1 MRIHLPKPLAL
12 ALVALLVSGCRGE
25 LPYQGMLAADLYA
38 LALTSFDEGAYKEA
52 QLALDRLFILFPSYE
67 LAPEAQLLLAETHF
81 RMEQFITATAEYGRF
96 VDRYPD
102 HPSASDAGMGQCRS
116 AAALSPSIQR
126 DQEPTEEAL
135 VVCRNVAADY
145 PGTAAAEVAE
155 AIAEQ
160 MRVKVAEKLYSI
172 ASYYLRR
179 HFYES
184 SITYFETVENDYAD
198 TSWAPKA
205 LLGIM
210 KAYQEIGY
218 QDLVEETR
226 QKILASYPASEE
238 ARDLAD
244 DPPPQAATP
253 GGDGL

>member
-1 MRIHLPKPLAL
+1 MRIRLPKPLAL
-12 ALVALLVSGCRGE
+12 ALVALLVAGCRGE
-25 LPYQGMLAADLYA
+25 LPYQGMLAADLHA
-38 LALTSFDEGAYKEA
+38 LARTSFDEELYKEA

-67 LAPEAQLLLAETHF
+67 QAPEAQLLLAETHF
-81 RMEQFITATAEYGRF
+81 LMEQFITATAEYGRF

-102 HPSASDAGMGQCRS
+102 HPSSSEAGMGQCRS

-145 PGTAAAEVAE
+145 PGTEAAT
-155 AIAEQ
+155 IAEQ

-172 ASYYLRR
+172 ASYYFRR
-179 HFYES
+179 NFYES
-184 SITYFETVENDYAD
+184 SITYYETVENDYAD

-218 QDLVEETR
+218 LDLVEETR
-226 QKILASYPASEE
+226 QQILDSYPASEE

-244 DPPPQAATP
+244 DPPPQAETP
-253 GGDGL
+253 GGNEL

>member
-1 MRIHLPKPLAL
+1 MRIRLPKPFAL
-12 ALVALLVSGCRGE
+12 ALVALLVAGCRGE

-38 LALTSFDEGAYKEA
+38 LARTSFDEGLYKEA
-52 QLALDRLFILFPSYE
+52 QAALDRLFILFPSYE
-67 LAPEAQLLLAETHF
+67 RAPEAQLLLSETHF
-81 RMEQFITATAEYGRF
+81 LMEQFITAEAEYGRF
-96 VDRYPD
+96 VDRFPD
-102 HPSASDAGMGQCRS
+102 HPFASDAGMGRCRAS
-116 AAALSPSIQR
+116 AELSPSIQR
-126 DQEPTEEAL
+126 DQEPTEVAL

-145 PGTAAAEVAE
+145 PGTAAATVAE

-172 ASYYLRR
+172 ASYYFRR

-184 SITYFETVENDYAD
+184 PITYYEAVEDDYAD
-198 TSWAPKA
+198 TAWAPKA

-210 KAYQEIGY
+210 KSYQEIGY

-226 QKILASYPASEE
+226 QKIIDSYPTSEE
-238 ARDLAD
+238 ARNLAD
-244 DPPPQAATP
+244 DPPPPAATP

>member
-1 MRIHLPKPLAL
+1 MHIRLPKPLNL
-12 ALVALLVSGCRGE
+12 VLVALLVAGCRGA
-25 LPYQGMLAADLYA
+25 LPYQGMLAADLYV
-38 LALTSFDEGAYKEA
+38 LAVTNFDEGEYEEA

-67 LAPEAQLLLAETHF
+67 QAPEAQLLLAETHF
-81 RMEQFITATAEYGRF
+81 RREQFVTASAEDGRF

-102 HPSASDAGMGQCRS
+102 HPSSPDAGMGRCRS

-126 DQEPTEEAL
+126 DQEPTEEAFVL
-135 VVCRNVAADY
+135 CSNVAADY
-145 PGTAAAEVAE
+145 PGTAAAAVAE
-155 AIAEQ
+155 TISEQ
-160 MRVKVAEKLYSI
+160 MRVKVAEKFYSI
-172 ASYYLRR
+172 ASYYFRR

-184 SITYFETVENDYAD
+184 SITYYETIENDYAD

-210 KAYQEIGY
+210 KAYEQIGY

-226 QKILASYPASEE
+226 QKILDSYPTSEE

-244 DPPPQAATP
+244 DPAPQATTP
-253 GGDGL
+253 GGTEL

>member
-1 MRIHLPKPLAL
+1 MRIRLPKPLAL
-12 ALVALLVSGCRGE
+12 ALVALLVTGCRGA

-38 LALTSFDEGAYKEA
+38 LAQTSFEAEEYQEA
-52 QLALDRLFILFPSYE
+52 QSALDRLFILFPSYE
-67 LAPEAQLLLAETHF
+67 RAPEAQLLLAETHF
-81 RMEQFITATAEYGRF
+81 LMEQFITATAEYGRF

-102 HPSASDAGMGQCRS
+102 HPSASEAGMGQCRS

-145 PGTAAAEVAE
+145 PGTEAAEVAE
-155 AIAEQ
+155 TIAEQ

-172 ASYYLRR
+172 ASYYFRR
-179 HFYES
+179 NFYES
-184 SITYFETVENDYAD
+184 SITYYETVENDYAD

-218 QDLVEETR
+218 EDLVEEAR
-226 QKILASYPASEE
+226 QKILDSYPTSEE
-238 ARDLAD
+238 ARGLEGD
-244 DPPPQAATP
+244 AAAQTVAP
-253 GGDGL
+253 GGDEL